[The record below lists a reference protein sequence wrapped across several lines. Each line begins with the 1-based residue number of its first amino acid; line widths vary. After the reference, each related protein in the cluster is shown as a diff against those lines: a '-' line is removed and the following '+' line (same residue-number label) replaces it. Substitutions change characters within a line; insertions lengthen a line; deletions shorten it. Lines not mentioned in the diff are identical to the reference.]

1 MKKEKCKAIS
11 YYRNSF
17 GQSCSEDLGFYNTYY
32 YMTQKEFDRSMVSL
46 LPDGEGYG
54 VKASDFTRKF
64 VKFEP
69 WEDASDCKWIIFD
82 VDDGIK
88 CNFRSVDY
96 STYKT
101 CIDFVVIEK

>member
-32 YMTQKEFDRSMVSL
+32 YMTQEEFDRIPSL
-46 LPDGEGYG
+46 LLDGKDYG
-54 VKASDFTRKF
+54 MKANDFARKF

-82 VDDGIK
+82 VENGYL
-88 CNFRSVDY
+88 CNFRAVDY
-96 STYKT
+96 DVYKT
-101 CIDFVVIEK
+101 CVDFVIIENK

>member
-32 YMTQKEFDRSMVSL
+32 YMTQKEFDRPMASL